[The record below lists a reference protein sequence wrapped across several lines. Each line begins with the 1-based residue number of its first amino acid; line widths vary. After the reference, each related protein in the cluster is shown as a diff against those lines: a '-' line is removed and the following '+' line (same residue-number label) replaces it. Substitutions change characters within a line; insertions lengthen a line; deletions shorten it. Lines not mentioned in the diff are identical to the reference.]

1 MNTKY
6 IFLAEKEGMITHT
19 RGGKIN
25 YLIMQLKKSENP
37 NKDFVSLVNR
47 LKLDSI
53 TAQEYT
59 RIYNALK

>member
-6 IFLAEKEGMITHT
+6 IFLAEKEGMITQT
-19 RGGKIN
+19 REGKIN

-37 NKDFVSLVNR
+37 NKDFVSLVR
-47 LKLDSI
+47 QLKLDDI

>member
-6 IFLAEKEGMITHT
+6 IFLAEKEGMITQT
-19 RGGKIN
+19 REGKIN
-25 YLIMQLKKSENP
+25 YLIIQLKKSENP

-47 LKLDSI
+47 LKLDGI

>member
-6 IFLAEKEGMITHT
+6 IFLAEKEGMISQT
-19 RGGKIN
+19 REGKIN

-37 NKDFVSLVNR
+37 NKDFVSLVNQ
-47 LKLDSI
+47 LKLNRI
-53 TAQEYT
+53 TAQEYA